1 MSNTIS
7 SALSAGT
14 ISSTD
19 ATALAGA
26 LSSIDRSLSSTSAAS
41 TSATSR
47 SGLDPSS
54 MKDRID
60 GLIADQVSSGSLTA
74 DQATELK
81 NLFAS
86 HGRST
91 QSADATGDGTG
102 DVAGPDGPPPG
113 PPPGPAPTDA
123 AGSAGSGASVSA
135 SASTSTSTSTTD
147 AARTTN
153 DLLSTFIQQLQSGQS
168 GRVGYGASGTAN
180 SGAVSALL
188 LDFRS

>member
-1 MSNTIS
+1 
-7 SALSAGT
+7 
-14 ISSTD
+14 
-19 ATALAGA
+19 
-26 LSSIDRSLSSTSAAS
+26 
-41 TSATSR
+41 
-47 SGLDPSS
+47 

-135 SASTSTSTSTTD
+135 SASTSTSTSTSTTD

>member
-1 MSNTIS
+1 MSDTIS

-26 LSSIDRSLSSTSAAS
+26 LSSIDGSLSSTSAAS

-123 AGSAGSGASVSA
+123 AGSGGRGASV